1 MKILLINPNTTPQLT
16 DRLMA
21 SARQVLAAGT
31 ELDAVTAERGVPY
44 ISTRSEAVVG
54 GASVLEILAERH
66 QDYDGAIIAA
76 FGDPGLGAARELF
89 DLPVVG
95 MAEAGMHSACMLGGR
110 FSIVTFAQALEP
122 WYAECVRWN
131 HMESRC
137 AAIRTLDGVFRS
149 ISDVQEEKAD
159 LLVELAMKSIRE
171 DGADVIVL
179 AGAPLAGFASI
190 VRDRLPVPVVDC
202 PQAAVKQVEGLV
214 ALNPVGPKEG
224 SFRRPSPKESI
235 GLSAALGARI
245 AHSDH

>member
-137 AAIRTLDGVFRS
+137 AAIRTLDACISVNQRRARRKSRLACRIGYEIHKRRRCRRYRACRGPAGRICKHRARPSARS
-149 ISDVQEEKAD
+149 CC
-159 LLVELAMKSIRE
+159 
-171 DGADVIVL
+171 
-179 AGAPLAGFASI
+179 
-190 VRDRLPVPVVDC
+190 RLPASC
-202 PQAAVKQVEGLV
+202 
-214 ALNPVGPKEG
+214 
-224 SFRRPSPKESI
+224 S
-235 GLSAALGARI
+235 
-245 AHSDH
+245 